1 MELEKAYEVLNI
13 TSENTEEEMKS
24 SYKKLIKKY
33 HPDSYQNTPLVV
45 LAEEK
50 LKEINEAYEV
60 LIKHFKDSG
69 EPPVKEKYFANQ
81 YKNIEAEKYKKH
93 YSDSSFWNKLK
104 KIAKNAGLKVI
115 CYALTLYY
123 ILQKDSIPIVERG
136 AIIGALGYF
145 ILPID
150 FIPDFIIGFGYID
163 DIGIMISAIKR
174 SMSYVDEEIKN
185 QVYLKLNDWFD
196 VDYGEVE
203 KILKV

>member
-1 MELEKAYEVLNI
+1 M
-13 TSENTEEEMKS
+13 
-24 SYKKLIKKY
+24 
-33 HPDSYQNTPLVV
+33 
-45 LAEEK
+45 
-50 LKEINEAYEV
+50 
-60 LIKHFKDSG
+60 
-69 EPPVKEKYFANQ
+69 
-81 YKNIEAEKYKKH
+81 
-93 YSDSSFWNKLK
+93 
-104 KIAKNAGLKVI
+104 
-115 CYALTLYY
+115 
-123 ILQKDSIPIVERG
+123 ERG

-196 VDYGEVE
+196 VDYEEIE